1 MDHKEFLHIYDNLNG
16 FCEKQDENFP
26 DQFEVDEE
34 LFRARDE
41 IYAAKERLI
50 EKYPDTEK
58 DIYVITDN
66 YSRSRGHSAAKTARS
81 PVRCADSGKAAAP
94 PPRHRFLHRGA
105 VGRCPVR
112 RTWCS
117 ICDSETAEM
126 PLFPCG
132 RCRHIPPRVS
142 TKCRKRAGI

>member
-26 DQFEVDEE
+26 DQFEADEE

-66 YSRSRGHSAAKTARS
+66 YEFIMRRMCEITADI
-81 PVRCADSGKAAAP
+81 VLKK
-94 PPRHRFLHRGA
+94 
-105 VGRCPVR
+105 
-112 RTWCS
+112 
-117 ICDSETAEM
+117 IKEM
-126 PLFPCG
+126 N
-132 RCRHIPPRVS
+132 
-142 TKCRKRAGI
+142 